1 METWRVLAGAAL
13 CLAMSLVGVG
23 LATDFRGMTEWHVR
37 RSMSTASGLR
47 RVPHEERIAR
57 FILLER
63 VMGVAFAVV
72 GLMFLVVLVY
82 NILAGWPM
90 RVVK

>member
-23 LATDFRGMTEWHVR
+23 LATNFRGMTEWHVR
-37 RSMSTASGLR
+37 RSTSTASGSR
-47 RVPHEERIAR
+47 RLPHEERIAR

-63 VMGVAFAVV
+63 VMGVAIAVV
-72 GLMFLVVLVY
+72 GLVALVDLVY
-82 NILAGWPM
+82 NIMAGWPM
-90 RVVK
+90 RMVK